1 MIIIHPIGDFL
12 TELFPEL
19 KGKLSDEKLI
29 VKTISDYY
37 SISNIK
43 PEVKVHN
50 GFVEIQVVFQ
60 LVCLGWQVFI
70 EVLHLK
76 ITLFYSIFWITKTI
90 QLIVK

>member
-1 MIIIHPIGDFL
+1 MTIIHPIGDFL
-12 TELFPEL
+12 SELFPVL
-19 KGKLSDEKLI
+19 KGKMDDEK
-29 VKTISDYY
+29 
-37 SISNIK
+37 
-43 PEVKVHN
+43 
-50 GFVEIQVVFQ
+50 VVFQ

>member
-1 MIIIHPIGDFL
+1 MRIVRMEYGSAGLRCPALPVYIRIINAVMMISPPMQNMCMGVC
-12 TELFPEL
+12 
-19 KGKLSDEKLI
+19 SDR
-29 VKTISDYY
+29 S
-37 SISNIK
+37 
-43 PEVKVHN
+43 
-50 GFVEIQVVFQ
+50 VVFQ

>member
-37 SISNIK
+37 SI
-43 PEVKVHN
+43 
-50 GFVEIQVVFQ
+50 
-60 LVCLGWQVFI
+60 
-70 EVLHLK
+70 
-76 ITLFYSIFWITKTI
+76 
-90 QLIVK
+90 

>member
-1 MIIIHPIGDFL
+1 MLLGAIAL
-12 TELFPEL
+12 
-19 KGKLSDEKLI
+19 LI
-29 VKTISDYY
+29 R
-37 SISNIK
+37 
-43 PEVKVHN
+43 
-50 GFVEIQVVFQ
+50 VVFQ